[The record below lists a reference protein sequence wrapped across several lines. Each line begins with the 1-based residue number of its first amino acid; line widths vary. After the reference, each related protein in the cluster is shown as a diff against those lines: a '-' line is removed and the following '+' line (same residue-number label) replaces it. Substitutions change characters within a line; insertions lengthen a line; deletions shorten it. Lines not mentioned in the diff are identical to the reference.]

1 MTSVLIA
8 DDEITV
14 LQGLKQLYAWEEN
27 GFQIVGEAMDGIS
40 ALNQALEKNP
50 EIVLMD
56 INMPLMSGLD
66 VVARINEALPETI
79 VLMIS
84 GYNDAFYMRQAIRC
98 RVFDYIIKPICFD
111 DLSEAL
117 ARARMHLLSGK
128 AHETLSA
135 PQPAQQPVIHQM
147 VSYLNEHLSE
157 EVSLRRLSEIFHMN
171 ASYISQFFKN
181 ETGMNYSAYL
191 FSLRLNYAKKLLRAT
206 DKSVGEIAQNVGFR
220 DYRVFSR
227 SFKQETGLTP
237 SQYRAKADG

>member
-98 RVFDYIIKPICFD
+98 RVFDYIIKP
-111 DLSEAL
+111 
-117 ARARMHLLSGK
+117 
-128 AHETLSA
+128 SA
-135 PQPAQQPVIHQM
+135 STIFP
-147 VSYLNEHLSE
+147 
-157 EVSLRRLSEIFHMN
+157 RRWHGRECTF
-171 ASYISQFFKN
+171 
-181 ETGMNYSAYL
+181 
-191 FSLRLNYAKKLLRAT
+191 
-206 DKSVGEIAQNVGFR
+206 
-220 DYRVFSR
+220 
-227 SFKQETGLTP
+227 
-237 SQYRAKADG
+237 

>member
-117 ARARMHLLSGK
+117 ARARMHL
-128 AHETLSA
+128 
-135 PQPAQQPVIHQM
+135 
-147 VSYLNEHLSE
+147 
-157 EVSLRRLSEIFHMN
+157 
-171 ASYISQFFKN
+171 
-181 ETGMNYSAYL
+181 
-191 FSLRLNYAKKLLRAT
+191 
-206 DKSVGEIAQNVGFR
+206 
-220 DYRVFSR
+220 
-227 SFKQETGLTP
+227 
-237 SQYRAKADG
+237 